1 MSNKKAAILPVLFAF
16 IVMGFGDVSGVLV
29 THVKEDFNL
38 SETLAGLVPMAIF
51 VWFLFLSA
59 PTAILMNKVGRKNAV
74 QVSNLITFIGMLIPL
89 FSYNLVTCLIACAL
103 LGIGNTIIQVAL
115 NPLLSDVVGG
125 RGSLSS
131 YISTGQVLKALSAF
145 SAPYLALGCASLLG
159 SWKYMFPAFAI
170 LTLIS
175 SVWLLSTRIEETPAE
190 GGTSI
195 KDTLGILGDKY
206 ILFCFFGI
214 FFVVGLDVGVNV
226 VTPKLLMERCGLD
239 ADHAVLGTS
248 VYFLCKTIGA
258 FVGAF
263 VLSKMADRKFFQIAI
278 VIVAAALAGLF
289 FAGGKVL
296 ILTLVGMVGFFSASV
311 FSVIIS
317 LAINHLPSK
326 ANEISGL
333 MIMGIVGGG
342 VVTLLMGVT
351 ADKMGSQAGSLAII
365 AVCVAYLALCAFLL
379 LREKPSEQVV

>member
-74 QVSNLITFIGMLIPL
+74 QVSNVITFIGMLIPL

-115 NPLLSDVVGG
+115 NP
-125 RGSLSS
+125 LSS

>member
-1 MSNKKAAILPVLFAF
+1 M
-16 IVMGFGDVSGVLV
+16 
-29 THVKEDFNL
+29 
-38 SETLAGLVPMAIF
+38 
-51 VWFLFLSA
+51 
-59 PTAILMNKVGRKNAV
+59 
-74 QVSNLITFIGMLIPL
+74 
-89 FSYNLVTCLIACAL
+89 
-103 LGIGNTIIQVAL
+103 
-115 NPLLSDVVGG
+115 
-125 RGSLSS
+125 
-131 YISTGQVLKALSAF
+131 
-145 SAPYLALGCASLLG
+145 
-159 SWKYMFPAFAI
+159 
-170 LTLIS
+170 
-175 SVWLLSTRIEETPAE
+175 
-190 GGTSI
+190 
-195 KDTLGILGDKY
+195 
-206 ILFCFFGI
+206 
-214 FFVVGLDVGVNV
+214 GVNV